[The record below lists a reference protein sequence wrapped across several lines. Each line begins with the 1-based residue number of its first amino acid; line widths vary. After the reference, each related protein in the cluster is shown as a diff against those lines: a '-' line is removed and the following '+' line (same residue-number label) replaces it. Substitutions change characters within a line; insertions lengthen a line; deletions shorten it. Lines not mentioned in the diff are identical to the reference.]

1 MTSKTINDRMRLAL
15 ELADDVKQVDIVR
28 EFGLSSASVSFWFSE
43 GPRKSVPDIATLS
56 RLAKMLKVNLQW
68 LASGEGP
75 MRLDPPRTNTP
86 PADFSETYTTER
98 KHILTLID
106 GLDDEQRKTLIAF
119 LRTVV

>member
-43 GPRKSVPDIATLS
+43 GQRKSVPDIATLS

-75 MRLDPPRTNTP
+75 MRLDPTRTNAP
-86 PADFSETYTTER
+86 PTVFSENYTTER
-98 KHILTLID
+98 KHILALID